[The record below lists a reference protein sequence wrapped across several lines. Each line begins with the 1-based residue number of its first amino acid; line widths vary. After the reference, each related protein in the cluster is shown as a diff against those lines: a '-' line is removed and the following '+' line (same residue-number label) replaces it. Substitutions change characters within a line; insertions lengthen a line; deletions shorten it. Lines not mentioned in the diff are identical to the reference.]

1 MSESIKKIDLEEE
14 EVSKTKE
21 EFADEGD
28 WVNEFEMEDIKHA
41 PISSANLL
49 IDSEEVLTLNQENSL
64 KFLSETESTGEEID
78 DPIFKELA
86 TPTLPEIQKENRA
99 RLLMQSPTRIQFYWS
114 IKHNPFKTLN
124 RAFSGAENYRLVA
137 KLLNQTNGRE
147 EVFPVDAEGSWWF
160 NVDAASKYQAEVGFY
175 APNRPF
181 VRVMFSNILETPR
194 KSPSPRQASESE
206 WAISA
211 QKFADVLDYS
221 GYSQD
226 AFEVALAGDDF
237 ESSEAAS
244 QNAFSQFIGEEKLVF
259 ASFDGEE
266 IRFALLAI
274 ASGYSIEDLRGQIG
288 ASLFEFLL
296 ENADKLIGENAFA
309 ALDEHF
315 DISME
320 EIEVDDQEFFGDAV
334 FGASLVH
341 FPKFSTKK
349 RISDK
354 SLTPKNFGP
363 LVGGKLSPISSFS
376 VGLRN

>member
-1 MSESIKKIDLEEE
+1 
-14 EVSKTKE
+14 
-21 EFADEGD
+21 
-28 WVNEFEMEDIKHA
+28 
-41 PISSANLL
+41 
-49 IDSEEVLTLNQENSL
+49 
-64 KFLSETESTGEEID
+64 
-78 DPIFKELA
+78 LA
-86 TPTLPEIQKENRA
+86 TPTLPEIVKENRA

-114 IKHNPFKTLN
+114 MKHNPFKTLN
-124 RAFSGAENYRLVA
+124 RAFSGSENYTLVA
-137 KLLNQTNGRE
+137 KLINQTNGRE
-147 EVFPVDAEGSWWF
+147 EVLPIDAEGSWWF

-244 QNAFSQFIGEEKLVF
+244 QSAFSQFIGEEKLVF
-259 ASFDGEE
+259 TAFDGEE

-274 ASGYSIEDLRGQIG
+274 ASGYSIENLRGLIG
-288 ASLFEFLL
+288 ATLFAFLV

-309 ALDEHF
+309 ALNEHF
-315 DISME
+315 DISMQD
-320 EIEVDDQEFFGDAV
+320 IEVEDQEFIGDAV
-334 FGASLVH
+334 YGASLVH
-341 FPKFSTKK
+341 FPKFSTTK
-349 RISDK
+349 RK
-354 SLTPKNFGP
+354 SPTN
-363 LVGGKLSPISSFS
+363 LVPRRFLPSVLGKVSPISSQRIS
-376 VGLRN
+376 S